1 MNEEFETT
9 NTNSQTESEKTADKT
24 PEELIDENR
33 PQFIGDLIE
42 CESNTKMDVIATTSL
57 GRTIFNACTNIF
69 MAYSD
74 HKKMYPSF
82 EDFEY
87 VEAEILKNNPYIN
100 IKAFGKNFT
109 LSITKMPDAYTEL
122 AKSEEVKDHVHF
134 YTRIED
140 NMIVSEM
147 AISTTGDTICE
158 IIPIIIPYAFIDSS
172 YGVMAP
178 ANEENY
184 KDLHDTILGFSTML
198 NIACADETHCHEDDI
213 FSCADGFDIAYK
225 KALRQK
231 IAFDMENH
239 KTAIEYYKGMVDKYE
254 SLMNSSKRTIR
265 RCNRSLKKIQ
275 SAIREL

>member
-9 NTNSQTESEKTADKT
+9 NTNPQTESEEATKKT
-24 PEELIDENR
+24 PEEMIDENR

-42 CESNTKMDVIATTSL
+42 CESNTKMDVVATTSL
-57 GRTIFNACTNIF
+57 GKMIFNACTNIF
-69 MAYSD
+69 MSHSD

-82 EDFEY
+82 DDFEY
-87 VEAEILKNNPYIN
+87 AEVDILKDDPHIN
-100 IKAFGKNFT
+100 IRAFEKDFT
-109 LSITKMPDAYTEL
+109 VSITKMPDAYTEL
-122 AKSEEVKDHVHF
+122 AESEDVKDHIVF
-134 YTRIED
+134 NTRIED
-140 NMIVSEM
+140 NMVVSEM
-147 AISTTGDTICE
+147 AVSTTGDTVCE
-158 IIPIIIPYAFIDSS
+158 IIPLVIPYAFIDSS

-198 NIACADETHCHEDDI
+198 NIACVDETHCHEGDV
-213 FSCADGFDIAYK
+213 FCYEDGFDIAYK

-239 KTAIEYYKGMVDKYE
+239 KTAIEYYKSMITKYE

-275 SAIREL
+275 SIIRGL